1 MNILVMS
8 INRVEPLRVSAVVDL
23 ALYQCAKKG
32 RANSYLKSNVYLL
45 TDNKEKHNLKSD
57 KMNYFVHNGYF

>member
-23 ALYQCAKKG
+23 AFISMCKKG
-32 RANSYLKSNVYLL
+32 
-45 TDNKEKHNLKSD
+45 
-57 KMNYFVHNGYF
+57 